1 MTNKTPPNKIIEV
14 IVKCIACGNRRDIK
28 AGEVPKG
35 EMPMCDKCGSI
46 MIAEKA
52 ELKSN

>member
-1 MTNKTPPNKIIEV
+1 MKYKLTA
-14 IVKCIACGNRRDIK
+14 KCISCGDKREVK

-52 ELKSN
+52 ELKTN